1 MERLLTTE
9 LRGHVYTLM
18 STPQFEEVSQ
28 RLAALSVPVSEI
40 IDLLEDQLVD
50 FFDLDSRE
58 EDDDAEEWMQSIKM
72 FNYWLWSINLNYLL
86 FLLFVSFISTDST
99 PLIVI
104 FPLFINEVTWFL
116 SMGIFQATIIA
127 KPKKIFFLFFHNF
140 SP

>member
-28 RLAALSVPVSEI
+28 RLATLSVPVSEI

-58 EDDDAEEWMQSIKM
+58 EDDDTEEWTQSI
-72 FNYWLWSINLNYLL
+72 
-86 FLLFVSFISTDST
+86 
-99 PLIVI
+99 
-104 FPLFINEVTWFL
+104 
-116 SMGIFQATIIA
+116 
-127 KPKKIFFLFFHNF
+127 
-140 SP
+140 

>member
-58 EDDDAEEWMQSIKM
+58 EDDDTDEWMRSIS
-72 FNYWLWSINLNYLL
+72 FNYWLWSINLNLL
-86 FLLFVSFISTDST
+86 FID
-99 PLIVI
+99 IV
-104 FPLFINEVTWFL
+104 
-116 SMGIFQATIIA
+116 
-127 KPKKIFFLFFHNF
+127 FF
-140 SP
+140 S